1 MPEEVKFKK
10 PKPNFKAILKKQK
23 EMEDDEKF
31 AISDSLQ
38 TYIDKISK
46 GAGYQNQDKLEKANI
61 RPDVINFVDNY
72 TISSLDSIKGM
83 EYDEALQ
90 LQSTTEKS
98 ISEIEGTGQLNQAE
112 IDFIRATVGETNTR
126 LKEVL
131 KLSTR
136 LKFAFRDLKKELKP
150 LKLAARLGVTKIPI
164 LGKRIER
171 AIRAE
176 EEGESEALRIKR
188 GLRKRE
194 ARDTRKMG
202 DTTFPA
208 PNEPS
213 QTQQNKTIAKQT
225 TAGIMAIDNKPVPKG
240 ADREELVEQER
251 ESDSQFETTSGT
263 LERIL
268 EEAELTNELL
278 GAKGKKGAKDG
289 DDKDGF
295 SILEV
300 LGMKKLYDFVK
311 AGRVATLVTNLAALS
326 KVAGI
331 FTLAA
336 GAGVGLGL
344 LIEKFG
350 MANRGPEE
358 TKVINELSRDLT
370 SSANNEGVLDEDY
383 QLEQDRK
390 KEGALLDEYNRGI
403 EQGKLPKDMTFD
415 DYKQAKEDAGI
426 TRKLKTQG
434 IGNIDFLFGE
444 SRRAKTDANYLAI
457 TAQHSENQV
466 KALEDAKNES
476 IINAEG
482 EMGTGKKITNAN
494 TITADGVE
502 KGSQIINNST
512 NSGNT
517 VINNQ
522 NNVDASNTQNKT
534 EYGSSTIGTKNT
546 HYPDYY

>member
-1 MPEEVKFKK
+1 M
-10 PKPNFKAILKKQK
+10 Q
-23 EMEDDEKF
+23 
-31 AISDSLQ
+31 
-38 TYIDKISK
+38 
-46 GAGYQNQDKLEKANI
+46 
-61 RPDVINFVDNY
+61 
-72 TISSLDSIKGM
+72 SS
-83 EYDEALQ
+83 
-90 LQSTTEKS
+90 TEKS
-98 ISEIEGTGQLNQAE
+98 IAEIEGTGQLNEAE
-112 IDFIRATVGETNTR
+112 LDFIRATVGETNTR

-150 LKLAARLGVTKIPI
+150 LKLAARVGLTRIPI
-164 LGKRIER
+164 IGKRIER

-202 DTTFPA
+202 DTTPLA

-225 TAGIMAIDNKPVPKG
+225 TAGIMSIDNQPVPKG
-240 ADREELVEQER
+240 VDKEELVEQER
-251 ESDSQFETTSGT
+251 ESDAQFETTSGT

-278 GAKGKKGAKDG
+278 GAKGKKGATGD

-311 AGRVATLVTNLAALS
+311 AGKVGTLVKNLGALSRVAGL
-326 KVAGI
+326 

-336 GAGVGLGL
+336 GVGIGL
-344 LIEKFG
+344 AKLIEAIG
-350 MANRGPEE
+350 LSNVGPEE
-358 TKVINELSRDLT
+358 KKVINEISTDLS
-370 SSANNEGVLDEDY
+370 SSANNEGVLQEDIDA
-383 QLEQDRK
+383 ETERK
-390 KEGALLDEYNRGI
+390 REGALKDEYNRGVK
-403 EQGKLPKDMTFD
+403 EGKLPPQMTFE

-426 TRKLKTQG
+426 ERKLKSEG
-434 IGNIDFLFGE
+434 FMGFDFLGGE
-444 SRRAKTDANYLAI
+444 KNRMRSDADYKSISDQYSLNQAKPI
-457 TAQHSENQV
+457 
-466 KALEDAKNES
+466 NEQ
-476 IINAEG
+476 IIQTEG
-482 EMGTGKKITNAN
+482 EFGTGKKIENAN

-534 EYGSSTIGTKNT
+534 EYGSTTIGSKNNSDFV
-546 HYPDYY
+546 DYY

>member
-1 MPEEVKFKK
+1 MPEQVKFKK
-10 PKPNFKAILKKQK
+10 PKPNFQAILKKQK

-38 TYIDKISK
+38 EYIDTIGKK
-46 GAGYQNQDKLEKANI
+46 AGYQNQEKLEKANI
-61 RPDVINFVDNY
+61 RQEVINFVDNY

-83 EYDEALQ
+83 EYDDALQ
-90 LQSTTEKS
+90 LQSSTEKS
-98 ISEIEGTGQLNQAE
+98 IAEIEGTGQLNEAE
-112 IDFIRATVGETNTR
+112 LDFIRATVGETNTR

-150 LKLAARLGVTKIPI
+150 LKLAARVGLTRIPI
-164 LGKRIER
+164 IGKRIER

-202 DTTFPA
+202 DTSFPA
-208 PNEPS
+208 PNDQS
-213 QTQQNKTIAKQT
+213 QAQQSKTIAKQT
-225 TAGIMAIDNKPVPKG
+225 TAGMMALDNQPMPRGDK
-240 ADREELVEQER
+240 EELVEQER
-251 ESDSQFETTSGT
+251 ESDAQFETTSGT

-268 EEAELTNELL
+268 EETELTNELL
-278 GAKGKKGAKDG
+278 GGKKGKKGAKD

-311 AGRVATLVTNLAALS
+311 AGRVATLVTNLGALS
-326 KVAGI
+326 ATAGI
-331 FTLAA
+331 FATAA
-336 GAGVGLGL
+336 LAGVGIAK
-344 LIEKFG
+344 LIEKIG
-350 MANRGPEE
+350 MSNVGEE
-358 TKVINELSRDLT
+358 EKKVINDLSTDLT
-370 SSANNEGVLDEDY
+370 SSANNEGVLAEDIEAENELKRNA
-383 QLEQDRK
+383 QLK
-390 KEGALLDEYNRGI
+390 DEYNRGI
-403 EQGKLPKDMTFD
+403 KENKLPKDMTFEQ
-415 DYKQAKEDAGI
+415 YKTAKSNAGI
-426 TRKLKTQG
+426 TRELKFEGFMGT
-434 IGNIDFLFGE
+434 NLFKE
-444 SRRAKTDANYLAI
+444 ANL
-457 TAQHSENQV
+457 V
-466 KALEDAKNES
+466 KADADYGMIRAQFSEDQVNS
-476 IINAEG
+476 MIIPPSVKANTEG
-482 EMGTGKKITNAN
+482 KIETAN
-494 TITADGVE
+494 TIQADGVE
-502 KGSQIINNST
+502 KGSTIVNNSQ

-534 EYGSSTIGTKNT
+534 DYGSTTIGTGNT

>member
-1 MPEEVKFKK
+1 MPEQVKFKK
-10 PKPNFKAILKKQK
+10 PKPNFQAILKKQK

-38 TYIDKISK
+38 EYIDTIGKK
-46 GAGYQNQDKLEKANI
+46 AGYQNQEKLEKANI
-61 RPDVINFVDNY
+61 RQEVINFVDNY

-83 EYDEALQ
+83 EYDDALQ
-90 LQSTTEKS
+90 LQSSTEKS
-98 ISEIEGTGQLNQAE
+98 IAEIEGTGQLNEAE
-112 IDFIRATVGETNTR
+112 LDFIRATVGETNTR

-150 LKLAARLGVTKIPI
+150 LKLAARVGLTRIPI
-164 LGKRIER
+164 IGKRIER

-202 DTTFPA
+202 DTSFPA
-208 PNEPS
+208 PNDQS
-213 QTQQNKTIAKQT
+213 QAQQSKTIAKQT
-225 TAGIMAIDNKPVPKG
+225 TAGIMALDNQPMPRGDK
-240 ADREELVEQER
+240 EELVEQER
-251 ESDSQFETTSGT
+251 ESDAQFETTSGT

-268 EEAELTNELL
+268 EETELTNELL
-278 GAKGKKGAKDG
+278 GGKKGKKGAKD

-311 AGRVATLVTNLAALS
+311 AGRIATLVTNLGALS
-326 KVAGI
+326 ATAGI
-331 FTLAA
+331 FATAA
-336 GAGVGLGL
+336 LAGVGIAK
-344 LIEKFG
+344 LIEKIG
-350 MANRGPEE
+350 MSNVGEE
-358 TKVINELSRDLT
+358 EKKVINDLSTDLT
-370 SSANNEGVLDEDY
+370 SSANNEGVLAEDIEAENELKRNA
-383 QLEQDRK
+383 QLK
-390 KEGALLDEYNRGI
+390 DEYNRGI
-403 EQGKLPKDMTFD
+403 KENKLPKDMTFEQ
-415 DYKQAKEDAGI
+415 YKTAKSNAGI
-426 TRKLKTQG
+426 TRELKFEGFMGT
-434 IGNIDFLFGE
+434 NLFKE
-444 SRRAKTDANYLAI
+444 ANL
-457 TAQHSENQV
+457 V
-466 KALEDAKNES
+466 KADADYGMIRAQFSEDQVNS
-476 IINAEG
+476 MIIPPSVKANTEG
-482 EMGTGKKITNAN
+482 KIETAN
-494 TITADGVE
+494 TIQADGVE
-502 KGSQIINNST
+502 KGSTIVNNSQ

-534 EYGSSTIGTKNT
+534 DYGSTTIGTGNT

>member
-1 MPEEVKFKK
+1 MPEQVKFKK
-10 PKPNFKAILKKQK
+10 PKPNFQSILKKQK

-38 TYIDKISK
+38 EYIDTIGKK
-46 GAGYQNQDKLEKANI
+46 AGYQNQEKLEKANI
-61 RPDVINFVDNY
+61 RQEVINFVDNY

-83 EYDEALQ
+83 EYDDALQ
-90 LQSTTEKS
+90 LQSSTEKS
-98 ISEIEGTGQLNQAE
+98 IAEIEGTGQLNEAE
-112 IDFIRATVGETNTR
+112 LDFIRATVGETNTR

-150 LKLAARLGVTKIPI
+150 LKLAARVGLTRIPI

-202 DTTFPA
+202 DTSFPA
-208 PNEPS
+208 PNDQS

-225 TAGIMAIDNKPVPKG
+225 TAGIMATDNKSIPKG
-240 ADREELVEQER
+240 DREELVEEER
-251 ESDSQFETTSGT
+251 ESDAQFETTSGT

-268 EEAELTNELL
+268 EETELTNELL
-278 GAKGKKGAKDG
+278 GGKGKKGAK

-311 AGRVATLVTNLAALS
+311 AGRVATLVANLGALS
-326 KVAGI
+326 VTAGV
-331 FTLAA
+331 FAAAAAA
-336 GAGVGLGL
+336 GFGLGK
-344 LIEKFG
+344 LIEKIG
-350 MANRGPEE
+350 MSNVGEEE
-358 TKVINELSRDLT
+358 TKEVKRQSADIT
-370 SSANNEGVLDEDY
+370 SSSNFEGVLAEDIEAENALMRDA
-383 QLEQDRK
+383 QLK
-390 KEGALLDEYNRGI
+390 DEYNRGI
-403 EQGKLPKDMTFD
+403 KANKLPKDMTFEQ
-415 DYKQAKEDAGI
+415 YKTAKSNAGI
-426 TRKLKTQG
+426 TRELKFEGFMGT
-434 IGNIDFLFGE
+434 NLF
-444 SRRAKTDANYLAI
+444 KDANL
-457 TAQHSENQV
+457 V
-466 KALEDAKNES
+466 KADADYGSIRAQFSEDQVNSMIVPPS
-476 IINAEG
+476 IKANTEG
-482 EMGTGKKITNAN
+482 KIETAN
-494 TITADGVE
+494 TIQADGVE
-502 KGSQIINNST
+502 KGSTIVNNSQ

-534 EYGSSTIGTKNT
+534 DYGSTTIGTGNT

>member
-1 MPEEVKFKK
+1 MADEKFKK
-10 PKPNFKAILKKQK
+10 PKPNFQAILKKQK

-38 TYIDKISK
+38 EYIDTIGKK
-46 GAGYQNQDKLEKANI
+46 AGYQNQEKLEKANI
-61 RPDVINFVDNY
+61 RQEVINFVDNY

-83 EYDEALQ
+83 DYDEALQ
-90 LQSTTEKS
+90 LQSSTEKS
-98 ISEIEGTGQLNQAE
+98 IAEIEGTGQLNQE
-112 IDFIRATVGETNTR
+112 ELDFIRATVGETNTR

-150 LKLAARLGVTKIPI
+150 LKLAARIGLTRIPI

-225 TAGIMAIDNKPVPKG
+225 TAGIMGIDNQPVPR
-240 ADREELVEQER
+240 ADREEIVEQER
-251 ESDSQFETTSGT
+251 ESDAQFETTSGT

-268 EEAELTNELL
+268 EESELTNELL
-278 GAKGKKGAKDG
+278 GAKGKKAVKDG
-289 DDKDGF
+289 DGKDGF

-311 AGRVATLVTNLAALS
+311 AGKVGTLVKNLGAMSVTAGLFAAAA
-326 KVAGI
+326 VAGI
-331 FTLAA
+331 
-336 GAGVGLGL
+336 GLGK
-344 LIEKFG
+344 LIEKIG
-350 MANRGPEE
+350 MANVGPEE
-358 TKVINELSRDLT
+358 KKEINRLSADLT
-370 SSANNEGVLDEDY
+370 SSANNEGVLEEDI
-383 QLEQDRK
+383 QQERKDKLEGQ
-390 KEGALLDEYNRGI
+390 LLDEYNRGI
-403 EQGKLPKDMTFD
+403 TQGKLPEGMTFE

-426 TRKLKTQG
+426 TRRLKYEG
-434 IGNIDFLFGE
+434 FAGLDFLGGE
-444 SRRAKTDANYLAI
+444 KNRIKSDADYLAI
-457 TAQHSENQV
+457 TAQHSENQL
-466 KALEDAKNES
+466 KPINEA
-476 IINAEG
+476 IIQAEG
-482 EMGTGKKITNAN
+482 EMGTGQKIETAN
-494 TITADGVE
+494 TIQADGVE

-534 EYGSSTIGTKNT
+534 EMGTSTIGTKNT

>member
-10 PKPNFKAILKKQK
+10 PKPNFQAILKKQK

-38 TYIDKISK
+38 EYIDEIGKK
-46 GAGYQNQDKLEKANI
+46 AGYQNQEKLEKANI
-61 RPDVINFVDNY
+61 RQEVINFVDNY

-83 EYDEALQ
+83 EYDDALQ
-90 LQSTTEKS
+90 LQSSTEKS
-98 ISEIEGTGQLNQAE
+98 IAEIEGTGQLNEAE
-112 IDFIRATVGETNTR
+112 LDFIRATVGETNTR

-150 LKLAARLGVTKIPI
+150 LKLAARVGLTRIPI
-164 LGKRIER
+164 IGKRIER

-202 DTTFPA
+202 DTTPLA

-225 TAGIMAIDNKPVPKG
+225 TAGIMSIDNQPVPKG
-240 ADREELVEQER
+240 VDKEELVEQER
-251 ESDSQFETTSGT
+251 ESDAQFETTSGT

-278 GAKGKKGAKDG
+278 GAKGKKGATGD

-311 AGRVATLVTNLAALS
+311 AGKVGTLVKNLGALSRVAGL
-326 KVAGI
+326 

-336 GAGVGLGL
+336 GVGIGL
-344 LIEKFG
+344 AKLIEAIG
-350 MANRGPEE
+350 LSNVGPEE
-358 TKVINELSRDLT
+358 KKVINEISTDLS
-370 SSANNEGVLDEDY
+370 SSANNEGVLQEDIDA
-383 QLEQDRK
+383 ETERK
-390 KEGALLDEYNRGI
+390 REGALKDEYNRGVK
-403 EQGKLPKDMTFD
+403 EGKLPPQMTFE

-426 TRKLKTQG
+426 ERKLKSEG
-434 IGNIDFLFGE
+434 FMGFDFLGGE
-444 SRRAKTDANYLAI
+444 KNRMKSDADYKSISDQYSLNQAKPI
-457 TAQHSENQV
+457 
-466 KALEDAKNES
+466 NEQ
-476 IINAEG
+476 IIQTEG
-482 EMGTGKKITNAN
+482 EFGTGKKIENAN

-534 EYGSSTIGTKNT
+534 EYGSTTIGSKNNSDFV
-546 HYPDYY
+546 DYY

>member
-10 PKPNFKAILKKQK
+10 PKPNFQAILKKQK

-38 TYIDKISK
+38 EYIDEIGKK
-46 GAGYQNQDKLEKANI
+46 AGYQNQEKLEKANI
-61 RPDVINFVDNY
+61 RQEVINFVDNY

-90 LQSTTEKS
+90 LQSSTEKS
-98 ISEIEGTGQLNQAE
+98 IAEIEGTGQLNEAE
-112 IDFIRATVGETNTR
+112 LDFIRATVGETNTR

-150 LKLAARLGVTKIPI
+150 LKLAARVGLTRIPI
-164 LGKRIER
+164 IGKRIER

-202 DTTFPA
+202 DTTPLA

-225 TAGIMAIDNKPVPKG
+225 TAGIMSIDNQPVPKG
-240 ADREELVEQER
+240 VDKEELVEQER
-251 ESDSQFETTSGT
+251 ESDAQFETTSGT

-278 GAKGKKGAKDG
+278 GAKGKKGATGD

-311 AGRVATLVTNLAALS
+311 AGKVGTLVKNLGALSRVAGL
-326 KVAGI
+326 

-336 GAGVGLGL
+336 GVGIGL
-344 LIEKFG
+344 AKLIEAIG
-350 MANRGPEE
+350 LSNVGPEE
-358 TKVINELSRDLT
+358 KKVINEISTDLS
-370 SSANNEGVLDEDY
+370 SSANNEGVLQEDIDA
-383 QLEQDRK
+383 ETERK
-390 KEGALLDEYNRGI
+390 REGALKDEYNRGVK
-403 EQGKLPKDMTFD
+403 EGKLPPQMTFE

-426 TRKLKTQG
+426 ERKLKSEG
-434 IGNIDFLFGE
+434 FMGFDFLGGE
-444 SRRAKTDANYLAI
+444 KNRMKSDADYKSISDQYSLNQAKPI
-457 TAQHSENQV
+457 
-466 KALEDAKNES
+466 NEQ
-476 IINAEG
+476 IIQTEG
-482 EMGTGKKITNAN
+482 EFGTGKKIENAN

-534 EYGSSTIGTKNT
+534 EYGSTTIGSKNNSDFV
-546 HYPDYY
+546 DYY

>member
-1 MPEEVKFKK
+1 MPEQVKFKK
-10 PKPNFKAILKKQK
+10 PKPNFQSILKKQK

-38 TYIDKISK
+38 EYIDTIGKK
-46 GAGYQNQDKLEKANI
+46 AGYQNQEKLEKANI
-61 RPDVINFVDNY
+61 RQEVINFVDNY

-83 EYDEALQ
+83 EYDDALQ
-90 LQSTTEKS
+90 LQSSTEKS
-98 ISEIEGTGQLNQAE
+98 IAEIEGTGQLNEAE
-112 IDFIRATVGETNTR
+112 LDFIRATVGETNTR

-150 LKLAARLGVTKIPI
+150 LKLAARVGLTRIPI

-202 DTTFPA
+202 DTSFPA
-208 PNEPS
+208 PNDQS

-225 TAGIMAIDNKPVPKG
+225 TAGIMATDNKSIPKG
-240 ADREELVEQER
+240 DREELVEEER
-251 ESDSQFETTSGT
+251 ESDAQFETTSGT

-268 EEAELTNELL
+268 EETELTNELL
-278 GAKGKKGAKDG
+278 GGKGKKGAK

-311 AGRVATLVTNLAALS
+311 AGRVATLVANLGALS
-326 KVAGI
+326 VTAGV
-331 FTLAA
+331 FAAAAAA
-336 GAGVGLGL
+336 GFGLGK
-344 LIEKFG
+344 LIEKIG
-350 MANRGPEE
+350 MSNVGEEE
-358 TKVINELSRDLT
+358 TKEVKRQSADIT
-370 SSANNEGVLDEDY
+370 SSSNFEGVLAEDIEAENALMRDA
-383 QLEQDRK
+383 QLK
-390 KEGALLDEYNRGI
+390 DEYNRGI
-403 EQGKLPKDMTFD
+403 KANKLPKDMTFEQ
-415 DYKQAKEDAGI
+415 YKTAKSNAGI
-426 TRKLKTQG
+426 TRELKFEGFMGT
-434 IGNIDFLFGE
+434 NLF
-444 SRRAKTDANYLAI
+444 KDANL
-457 TAQHSENQV
+457 V
-466 KALEDAKNES
+466 KADADYGSIRAQFSEDQVNSMIVPPSVKANT
-476 IINAEG
+476 EG
-482 EMGTGKKITNAN
+482 KIETAN
-494 TITADGVE
+494 TIQADGVE
-502 KGSQIINNST
+502 KGSTIVNNSQ

-534 EYGSSTIGTKNT
+534 DYGSTTIGTGNT

>member
-10 PKPNFKAILKKQK
+10 PKPNFQAILNKQK

-38 TYIDKISK
+38 EYIDEIGKK
-46 GAGYQNQDKLEKANI
+46 AGYQNQEKLEKANI
-61 RPDVINFVDNY
+61 RQEVINFVDNY

-90 LQSTTEKS
+90 LQSSTEKS
-98 ISEIEGTGQLNQAE
+98 IAEIEGTGQLNEAE
-112 IDFIRATVGETNTR
+112 LDFIRATVGETNTR

-150 LKLAARLGVTKIPI
+150 LKLAARVGLTRIPI
-164 LGKRIER
+164 IGKRIER

-194 ARDTRKMG
+194 ARDTRKAG
-202 DTTFPA
+202 DTA
-208 PNEPS
+208 PSSPNDQS

-225 TAGIMAIDNKPVPKG
+225 TANITGVDNQPIPK
-240 ADREELVEQER
+240 ADKEELVEEER
-251 ESDSQFETTSGT
+251 ESDKQFETTSGT

-268 EEAELTNELL
+268 EETELTNELL
-278 GAKGKKGAKDG
+278 GGKKGKKGAKD

-311 AGRVATLVTNLAALS
+311 AGRVATLVKNLGALS
-326 KVAGI
+326 ATAGI
-331 FTLAA
+331 FASAA
-336 GAGVGLGL
+336 LAGVGIAK
-344 LIEKFG
+344 LIEKIG
-350 MANRGPEE
+350 MSNVGEE
-358 TKVINELSRDLT
+358 EKKVINELSTDLT
-370 SSANNEGVLDEDY
+370 SSANNEGVLQEDIDAENELKRNA
-383 QLEQDRK
+383 QLK
-390 KEGALLDEYNRGI
+390 DEYNRGI
-403 EQGKLPKDMTFD
+403 KENKLPADMTFEQ
-415 DYKQAKEDAGI
+415 YKTAKSNAGI
-426 TRKLKTQG
+426 DRELKFEGFMGT
-434 IGNIDFLFGE
+434 NLFKE
-444 SRRAKTDANYLAI
+444 TNQMKADADYGAI
-457 TAQHSENQV
+457 SAQFSEDQVSKMIVPPSV
-466 KALEDAKNES
+466 KANT
-476 IINAEG
+476 EG
-482 EMGTGKKITNAN
+482 KIETAN

-502 KGSQIINNST
+502 KGSQIINNSN

-517 VINNQ
+517 VVNNQ

-546 HYPDYY
+546 HYPSEIY

>member
-10 PKPNFKAILKKQK
+10 PKPNFQAILKKQK

-38 TYIDKISK
+38 EYIDEIGKK
-46 GAGYQNQDKLEKANI
+46 AGYQNQEKLEKANI
-61 RPDVINFVDNY
+61 RQEVINFVDNY

-90 LQSTTEKS
+90 LQSSTEKS
-98 ISEIEGTGQLNQAE
+98 IAEIEGTGQLNEAE
-112 IDFIRATVGETNTR
+112 LDFIRATVGETNTR

-150 LKLAARLGVTKIPI
+150 LKLAARVGLTRIPI
-164 LGKRIER
+164 IGKRIER

-202 DTTFPA
+202 DTTPLA

-225 TAGIMAIDNKPVPKG
+225 TAGIMSIDNQPVPKG
-240 ADREELVEQER
+240 VDREELVEQER
-251 ESDSQFETTSGT
+251 ESDAQFETTSGT

-278 GAKGKKGAKDG
+278 GAKGKKGATGD

-311 AGRVATLVTNLAALS
+311 AGKVGTLVKNLGALSRVAGL
-326 KVAGI
+326 

-336 GAGVGLGL
+336 GVGIGL
-344 LIEKFG
+344 AKLIEAIG
-350 MANRGPEE
+350 LSNVGPEE
-358 TKVINELSRDLT
+358 KKVINEISTDLS
-370 SSANNEGVLDEDY
+370 SSANNEGVLQEDIDA
-383 QLEQDRK
+383 ETERK
-390 KEGALLDEYNRGI
+390 REGALKDEYNRGVK
-403 EQGKLPKDMTFD
+403 EGKLPPQMTFE

-426 TRKLKTQG
+426 ERKLKSEG
-434 IGNIDFLFGE
+434 FMGFDFLGGE
-444 SRRAKTDANYLAI
+444 KNRMKSDADYKSISDQYSLNQAKPI
-457 TAQHSENQV
+457 
-466 KALEDAKNES
+466 NEQ
-476 IINAEG
+476 IIQTEG
-482 EMGTGKKITNAN
+482 EFGTGKKIENAN

-534 EYGSSTIGTKNT
+534 EYGSTTIGSKNNSDFV
-546 HYPDYY
+546 DYY

>member
-1 MPEEVKFKK
+1 MPEVEFKK
-10 PKPNFKAILKKQK
+10 PKPNFQAILKKQK

-38 TYIDKISK
+38 EYIDTIGKK
-46 GAGYQNQDKLEKANI
+46 AGYQNQEKLEKANI
-61 RPDVINFVDNY
+61 RQEVINFVDNY

-90 LQSTTEKS
+90 LQSSTEKS
-98 ISEIEGTGQLNQAE
+98 IAEIEGTGQLNQAE
-112 IDFIRATVGETNTR
+112 LDFIRATVGETNTR

-150 LKLAARLGVTKIPI
+150 LKLAARIGLTRIPI
-164 LGKRIER
+164 IGKRIER

-225 TAGIMAIDNKPVPKG
+225 TAGIMSIDNQPVPR
-240 ADREELVEQER
+240 ADREEIVEQER
-251 ESDSQFETTSGT
+251 ESDAQFETTSGT

-268 EEAELTNELL
+268 EESELTNELL
-278 GAKGKKGAKDG
+278 GAKGKKAVKDG
-289 DDKDGF
+289 DGKDGF

-311 AGRVATLVTNLAALS
+311 AGKVGTLVTNLGRLS
-326 KVAGI
+326 RVAGL
-331 FTLAA
+331 FALAA
-336 GAGVGLGL
+336 GAGIGLGK
-344 LIEKFG
+344 LIEKIG
-350 MANRGPEE
+350 MANVGPEE
-358 TKVINELSRDLT
+358 KKEINRLSADLT
-370 SSANNEGVLDEDY
+370 SSANNEGVLEEDI
-383 QLEQDRK
+383 QQEREDKLEGQ
-390 KEGALLDEYNRGI
+390 LLDEYNRGI
-403 EQGKLPKDMTFD
+403 TQGKLPEGMTFE

-426 TRKLKTQG
+426 TRRLKYEG
-434 IGNIDFLFGE
+434 FAGLDFLGGE
-444 SRRAKTDANYLAI
+444 KNRIKSDADYLAI
-457 TAQHSENQV
+457 TAQHSENQL
-466 KALEDAKNES
+466 KPINEA
-476 IINAEG
+476 IIQAEG
-482 EMGTGKKITNAN
+482 EMGTGQKIETAN
-494 TITADGVE
+494 TIQADGVE

-534 EYGSSTIGTKNT
+534 EMGTSTIGTKNT

>member
-10 PKPNFKAILKKQK
+10 PRPNFQAILKKQK

-38 TYIDKISK
+38 EYIDEIGKK
-46 GAGYQNQDKLEKANI
+46 AGYQNQEKLEKANI
-61 RPDVINFVDNY
+61 RQEVINFVDNY

-90 LQSTTEKS
+90 LQSSTEKS
-98 ISEIEGTGQLNQAE
+98 IAEIEGTGQLNEAE
-112 IDFIRATVGETNTR
+112 LDFIRATVGETNTR

-150 LKLAARLGVTKIPI
+150 LKLAARVGLTRIPI
-164 LGKRIER
+164 IGKRIER

-202 DTTFPA
+202 DTTPSA

-225 TAGIMAIDNKPVPKG
+225 TAGIMGIDNQPVPKG
-240 ADREELVEQER
+240 ADKEELVEQER
-251 ESDSQFETTSGT
+251 ESDAQFETTSGT
-263 LERIL
+263 LEQIL
-268 EEAELTNELL
+268 EESKLTNELL
-278 GAKGKKGAKDG
+278 GAKGKKGATGD

-311 AGRVATLVTNLAALS
+311 AGKVGTLVKNLGALSRVAGLFA
-326 KVAGI
+326 
-331 FTLAA
+331 LAA
-336 GAGVGLGL
+336 GVGIGL
-344 LIEKFG
+344 AKLIEAIG
-350 MANRGPEE
+350 LSNVGPEE
-358 TKVINELSRDLT
+358 KKVINELSTDLT
-370 SSANNEGVLDEDY
+370 SSANNEGVLQEDIDA
-383 QLEQDRK
+383 ENERK
-390 KEGALLDEYNRGI
+390 REGALKDEYNRGVK
-403 EQGKLPKDMTFD
+403 EGKLPPQMTFE

-426 TRKLKTQG
+426 ERKLKSEG
-434 IGNIDFLFGE
+434 FMGFDFLGGE
-444 SRRAKTDANYLAI
+444 KNRMKSDADYKSISDQYSLNQAKPI
-457 TAQHSENQV
+457 
-466 KALEDAKNES
+466 NEQ
-476 IINAEG
+476 IIQTEG
-482 EMGTGKKITNAN
+482 EFGTGKKIENAN

-534 EYGSSTIGTKNT
+534 EFGSTTIGSKNNSDFV
-546 HYPDYY
+546 DYY

>member
-1 MPEEVKFKK
+1 MPEVEFKK
-10 PKPNFKAILKKQK
+10 PKPNFQAILKKQK

-38 TYIDKISK
+38 EYIDTIGKK
-46 GAGYQNQDKLEKANI
+46 AGYQNQEKLEKANI
-61 RPDVINFVDNY
+61 RQEVINFVDNY

-83 EYDEALQ
+83 DYDEALQ
-90 LQSTTEKS
+90 LQSSTEKS
-98 ISEIEGTGQLNQAE
+98 IAEIEGTGQLNQE
-112 IDFIRATVGETNTR
+112 ELDFIRATVGETNTR

-150 LKLAARLGVTKIPI
+150 LKLAARIGLTRIPI

-202 DTTFPA
+202 DTTFPE
-208 PNEPS
+208 PNDPS
-213 QTQQNKTIAKQT
+213 QTQQNRTIAKQT
-225 TAGIMAIDNKPVPKG
+225 TAGIMGIDNQPLPR
-240 ADREELVEQER
+240 ADREEIIEQER
-251 ESDSQFETTSGT
+251 ESDTQFETTSGT

-268 EEAELTNELL
+268 VESELTNELL
-278 GAKGKKGAKDG
+278 GARNKKLAGI

-311 AGRVATLVTNLAALS
+311 AGKVGTLVKNLGAMSVTAGLFAAAA
-326 KVAGI
+326 VAGI
-331 FTLAA
+331 
-336 GAGVGLGL
+336 GIGKV
-344 LIEKFG
+344 IEQIG
-350 MANRGPEE
+350 MANKGPEE
-358 TKVINELSRDLT
+358 KKQINRISGDIT
-370 SSANNEGVLDEDY
+370 SSANNEGVLEEDIQQETADKLEG
-383 QLEQDRK
+383 QLK
-390 KEGALLDEYNRGI
+390 DEYNRGI
-403 EQGKLPKDMTFD
+403 SEGKLPKEMTFE
-415 DYKQAKEDAGI
+415 DYVQAKEDAGI
-426 TRKLKTQG
+426 TRRLKFEG
-434 IGNIDFLFGE
+434 FAGIDFLGGE
-444 SRRAKTDANYLAI
+444 KNRMKSDADYSAI
-457 TAQHSENQV
+457 TSQYSLNQAKPINEN
-466 KALEDAKNES
+466 
-476 IINAEG
+476 IIQAEG
-482 EMGTGKKITNAN
+482 EYGTGKKIETAN

-534 EYGSSTIGTKNT
+534 EFGSTSIGSKNT
-546 HYPDYY
+546 HYPDNY

>member
-1 MPEEVKFKK
+1 MPEQVKFKK
-10 PKPNFKAILKKQK
+10 PKPNFQAILKKQK

-38 TYIDKISK
+38 EYIDTIGKK
-46 GAGYQNQDKLEKANI
+46 AGYQNQEKLEKANI
-61 RPDVINFVDNY
+61 RQEVINFVDNY

-90 LQSTTEKS
+90 LQSSTEKS
-98 ISEIEGTGQLNQAE
+98 IAEIEGTGQLNEAE
-112 IDFIRATVGETNTR
+112 LDFIRATVGETNTR

-150 LKLAARLGVTKIPI
+150 LKLAARVGLTRIPI
-164 LGKRIER
+164 IGKRIER

-202 DTTFPA
+202 DTSFPA
-208 PNEPS
+208 PNDQS
-213 QTQQNKTIAKQT
+213 QAQQSKTIAKQT
-225 TAGIMAIDNKPVPKG
+225 TAGIMALDNQPMPRGDK
-240 ADREELVEQER
+240 EELVEQER
-251 ESDSQFETTSGT
+251 ESDAQFETTSGT

-268 EEAELTNELL
+268 EETELTNELL
-278 GAKGKKGAKDG
+278 GGKKGKKGAKD

-311 AGRVATLVTNLAALS
+311 AGRVATLVTNLGALS
-326 KVAGI
+326 ATAGI
-331 FTLAA
+331 FATAA
-336 GAGVGLGL
+336 LAGVGIAK
-344 LIEKFG
+344 LIEKIG
-350 MANRGPEE
+350 MSNVGEE
-358 TKVINELSRDLT
+358 EKKVINDLSTDLT
-370 SSANNEGVLDEDY
+370 SSANNEGVLAEDIEAENELKRNA
-383 QLEQDRK
+383 QLK
-390 KEGALLDEYNRGI
+390 DEYNRGI
-403 EQGKLPKDMTFD
+403 KENKLPKDMTFEQ
-415 DYKQAKEDAGI
+415 YKTAKSNAGI
-426 TRKLKTQG
+426 TRELKFEGFMGT
-434 IGNIDFLFGE
+434 NLFKE
-444 SRRAKTDANYLAI
+444 ANL
-457 TAQHSENQV
+457 V
-466 KALEDAKNES
+466 KADADYGMIRAQFSEDQVNS
-476 IINAEG
+476 MIIPPSVKANTEG
-482 EMGTGKKITNAN
+482 KIETAN
-494 TITADGVE
+494 TIQADGVE
-502 KGSQIINNST
+502 KGSTIVNNSQ

-534 EYGSSTIGTKNT
+534 DYGSTTIGTGNT

>member
-1 MPEEVKFKK
+1 MPEQVKFKK
-10 PKPNFKAILKKQK
+10 PKPNFKAILQKQK

-38 TYIDKISK
+38 EYIDTIGKK
-46 GAGYQNQDKLEKANI
+46 AGYQNQEKLEKANI

-90 LQSTTEKS
+90 LQSSTEKS

-112 IDFIRATVGETNTR
+112 IDFIRATVGETNNR

-131 KLSTR
+131 KVSTR

-150 LKLAARLGVTKIPI
+150 LKLAARLGITRIPI

-202 DTTFPA
+202 DTTPSA
-208 PNEPS
+208 PNDQS
-213 QTQQNKTIAKQT
+213 QAQQNKTIAKQT
-225 TAGIMAIDNKPVPKG
+225 TAGIMAIDNQPVSKG

-251 ESDSQFETTSGT
+251 ESDAQFETTSGT

-268 EEAELTNELL
+268 EETELTNELL
-278 GAKGKKGAKDG
+278 GGGKGKKKPSGE
-289 DDKDGF
+289 DKDGF

-311 AGRVATLVTNLAALS
+311 AGRVATLVKNLGALS
-326 KVAGI
+326 LTAGI
-331 FTLAA
+331 FATAA
-336 GAGVGLGL
+336 LAGVGIAK
-344 LIEKFG
+344 LIEKIG
-350 MANRGPEE
+350 MSNVGEE
-358 TKVINELSRDLT
+358 EKKIINELSTDLT
-370 SSANNEGVLDEDY
+370 SSANNEGVLQEDIDAENELKKTA
-383 QLEQDRK
+383 QLK
-390 KEGALLDEYNRGI
+390 DEYNRGI
-403 EQGKLPKDMTFD
+403 KQNKLPADMTFEQ
-415 DYKQAKEDAGI
+415 YKEAKTNAGI
-426 TRKLKTQG
+426 KRELKFEGFMGT
-434 IGNIDFLFGE
+434 NLFKE
-444 SRRAKTDANYLAI
+444 TNQMKADADYGAI
-457 TAQHSENQV
+457 KAQFSEDQVSKMIVPPSV
-466 KALEDAKNES
+466 KANT
-476 IINAEG
+476 EG
-482 EMGTGKKITNAN
+482 KIETAN

-502 KGSQIINNST
+502 KGSQIINNSN

-517 VINNQ
+517 VVNNQ

-546 HYPDYY
+546 HYPSEIY

>member
-10 PKPNFKAILKKQK
+10 PRPNFQAILKKQK

-38 TYIDKISK
+38 EYIDEIGKK
-46 GAGYQNQDKLEKANI
+46 AGYQNQEKLEKANI
-61 RPDVINFVDNY
+61 RQEVINFVDNY

-90 LQSTTEKS
+90 LQSSTEKS
-98 ISEIEGTGQLNQAE
+98 IAEIEGTGQLNEAE
-112 IDFIRATVGETNTR
+112 LDFIRATVGETNTR

-131 KLSTR
+131 KVSTR

-150 LKLAARLGVTKIPI
+150 LKLAARVGLTRIPI
-164 LGKRIER
+164 IGKRIER

-202 DTTFPA
+202 DTTPLA

-225 TAGIMAIDNKPVPKG
+225 TAGIMSIDNQPVPKG
-240 ADREELVEQER
+240 VDREELVEQER
-251 ESDSQFETTSGT
+251 ESDAQFETTSGT

-278 GAKGKKGAKDG
+278 GAKGKKGATGD

-311 AGRVATLVTNLAALS
+311 AGKVGTLVKNLGALSRVAGL
-326 KVAGI
+326 

-336 GAGVGLGL
+336 GVGIGL
-344 LIEKFG
+344 AKLIEAIG
-350 MANRGPEE
+350 LSNVGPEE
-358 TKVINELSRDLT
+358 KKVINEISTDLS
-370 SSANNEGVLDEDY
+370 SSANNEGVLQEDIDA
-383 QLEQDRK
+383 ETERK
-390 KEGALLDEYNRGI
+390 REGALKDEYNRGVK
-403 EQGKLPKDMTFD
+403 EGKLPPQMTFE

-426 TRKLKTQG
+426 ERKLKSEG
-434 IGNIDFLFGE
+434 FMGFDFLGGE
-444 SRRAKTDANYLAI
+444 KNRMKSDADYKSISDQYSLNQAKPI
-457 TAQHSENQV
+457 
-466 KALEDAKNES
+466 NEQ
-476 IINAEG
+476 IIQTEG
-482 EMGTGKKITNAN
+482 EFGTGKKIENAN

-534 EYGSSTIGTKNT
+534 EYGSTTIGSKNNSDFV
-546 HYPDYY
+546 DYY

>member
-1 MPEEVKFKK
+1 MPEVEFKK
-10 PKPNFKAILKKQK
+10 PKPNFQAILKKQK

-38 TYIDKISK
+38 EYIDTIGKK
-46 GAGYQNQDKLEKANI
+46 AGYQNQEKLEKANI
-61 RPDVINFVDNY
+61 RQEVINFVDNY

-83 EYDEALQ
+83 DYDEALQ
-90 LQSTTEKS
+90 LQSSTEKS
-98 ISEIEGTGQLNQAE
+98 IAEIEGTGQLNQE
-112 IDFIRATVGETNTR
+112 ELDFIRATVGETNTR

-150 LKLAARLGVTKIPI
+150 LKLAARIGLTRIPI

-202 DTTFPA
+202 DTTFPE
-208 PNEPS
+208 PNDPS
-213 QTQQNKTIAKQT
+213 QTQQNRTIAKQT
-225 TAGIMAIDNKPVPKG
+225 TAGIMGIDNQPLPR
-240 ADREELVEQER
+240 ADREEIVEQER
-251 ESDSQFETTSGT
+251 ESDTQFETTSGT

-268 EEAELTNELL
+268 VESELTNELL
-278 GAKGKKGAKDG
+278 GARNKKLAGI

-311 AGRVATLVTNLAALS
+311 AGKVGTLVTNLGAMSVTAGLFAAAA
-326 KVAGI
+326 VAGI
-331 FTLAA
+331 
-336 GAGVGLGL
+336 GIGKVV
-344 LIEKFG
+344 EKIG
-350 MANRGPEE
+350 MANVGPEE
-358 TKVINELSRDLT
+358 KKEINRLSADLS
-370 SSANNEGVLDEDY
+370 SSANFEGVLQEDID
-383 QLEQDRK
+383 LENEAK
-390 KEGALLDEYNRGI
+390 KEGQLKDEYNRGI
-403 EQGKLPKDMTFD
+403 SEGKLPKEMTFE
-415 DYKQAKEDAGI
+415 DYVQAKEDAGI
-426 TRKLKTQG
+426 TRRLKFEG
-434 IGNIDFLFGE
+434 FAGIDFLGGE
-444 SRRAKTDANYLAI
+444 KNRMKSDADYSAI
-457 TAQHSENQV
+457 TSQYSLNQAKPINEN
-466 KALEDAKNES
+466 
-476 IINAEG
+476 IIQAEG
-482 EMGTGKKITNAN
+482 EYGTGKKIETAN

-534 EYGSSTIGTKNT
+534 EFGSTSIGSKNT
-546 HYPDYY
+546 HYPENY

>member
-10 PKPNFKAILKKQK
+10 PKPNFQAILKKQK

-38 TYIDKISK
+38 EYIDEIGKK
-46 GAGYQNQDKLEKANI
+46 AGYQNQEKLEKANI
-61 RPDVINFVDNY
+61 RQEVINFVDNY

-90 LQSTTEKS
+90 LQSSTEKS
-98 ISEIEGTGQLNQAE
+98 IAEIEGTGQLNEAE
-112 IDFIRATVGETNTR
+112 LDFIRATVGETNTR

-150 LKLAARLGVTKIPI
+150 LKLAARVGLTRIPI
-164 LGKRIER
+164 IGKRIER

-202 DTTFPA
+202 DTTPLA

-225 TAGIMAIDNKPVPKG
+225 TAGIMSIDNQPVPKG
-240 ADREELVEQER
+240 VDKEELVEQER
-251 ESDSQFETTSGT
+251 ESDAQFETTSGT

-278 GAKGKKGAKDG
+278 GAKGKKGATGD

-311 AGRVATLVTNLAALS
+311 AGKVGTLVKNLGALSRVAGL
-326 KVAGI
+326 

-336 GAGVGLGL
+336 GVGIGL
-344 LIEKFG
+344 AKLIEAIG
-350 MANRGPEE
+350 LSNVGPEE
-358 TKVINELSRDLT
+358 KKVINEISTDLS
-370 SSANNEGVLDEDY
+370 SSANNEGVLQEDIDA
-383 QLEQDRK
+383 ENERK
-390 KEGALLDEYNRGI
+390 REGALKDEYNRGVK
-403 EQGKLPKDMTFD
+403 EGKLPPQMTFE

-426 TRKLKTQG
+426 ERKLKSEG
-434 IGNIDFLFGE
+434 FMGFDFLGGE
-444 SRRAKTDANYLAI
+444 KNRMKSDADYKSISDQYSLNQAKPI
-457 TAQHSENQV
+457 
-466 KALEDAKNES
+466 NEQ
-476 IINAEG
+476 IIQTEG
-482 EMGTGKKITNAN
+482 EFGTGKKIENAN

-534 EYGSSTIGTKNT
+534 EYGSTTIGSKNNSDFV
-546 HYPDYY
+546 DYY

>member
-194 ARDTRKMG
+194 ARDTRKAG
-202 DTTFPA
+202 DDTPPA
-208 PNEPS
+208 PNDQS

-240 ADREELVEQER
+240 ADKEELVEQER

-268 EEAELTNELL
+268 EETELTNELL

-311 AGRVATLVTNLAALS
+311 AGKVATLVTNLKAMS
-326 KVAGI
+326 VTAGI
-331 FTLAA
+331 FAAAA
-336 GAGVGLGL
+336 GAGIGLGY
-344 LIEKFG
+344 LIEKIG

-358 TKVINELSRDLT
+358 TAEIKRQSADLS
-370 SSANNEGVLDEDY
+370 SSSNF
-383 QLEQDRK
+383 
-390 KEGALLDEYNRGI
+390 EGAYMTEEEDAYEREAVLKDEYNRGM
-403 EQGKLPKDMTFD
+403 QLGKLPEKMTFEE
-415 DYKQAKEDAGI
+415 YKQAKEDAGI
-426 TRKLKTQG
+426 TRRLKFEG
-434 IGNIDFLFGE
+434 FAGLDFLGGE
-444 SRRAKTDANYLAI
+444 RNRMKSDSDYLSI
-457 TAQHSENQV
+457 TAQHSENQAN
-466 KALEDAKNES
+466 ALENAKNES
-476 IINAEG
+476 IISAEG